1 LSRPLGNWAGRLVV
15 RSSLPRLKERPRE
28 ADTQAAHV
36 RERDVV
42 DRCVLVLGG
51 ATALAAHQLGKNTVG
66 TKQLKKNAVTSAK
79 VKNHSL
85 KSADFKSGQLPA
97 GPQGAQ
103 GAQGPKGDPGSAKA
117 WAVVSHTGQVLKSFN
132 VTGVSRFAE
141 GEYCVAV
148 ANGIST
154 ANSAALATLDYSDP
168 EVLISDQVVVSNGTE
183 YNDCSP
189 DSQFEVLTGDEE
201 GYVKDDGFAFMV
213 P

>member
-1 LSRPLGNWAGRLVV
+1 MQIRKRFTYANVM
-15 RSSLPRLKERPRE
+15 SSI
-28 ADTQAAHV
+28 AV
-36 RERDVV
+36 F
-42 DRCVLVLGG
+42 LVLGG
-51 ATALAAHQLGKNTVG
+51 ATALAADQLGKNTVG

-79 VKNHSL
+79 VKNRSL
-85 KSADFKSGQLPA
+85 QAADFKAGQLPA
-97 GPQGAQ
+97 GPQGVAGPQ

-117 WAVVSHTGQVLKSFN
+117 WAVVSNTGQVLKSFN
-132 VTGVSRFAE
+132 VTGVSRIAQ

-148 ANGIST
+148 GNGIST

-168 EVLISDQVVVSNGTE
+168 EVRISDQVVISNGTE

-201 GYVKDDGFAFMV
+201 GNLKDDGFAFMV